1 MTDSPD
7 HRRVIHPT
15 PRLATG
21 WRWRR
26 RFISALG
33 LTLALLAPGPFDG
46 RAAMPWTAP
55 ADAASVQNA
64 VPSTPDSIRRGKSI
78 YQDRCADCHGRKGR
92 GDGSG
97 GVDLECK
104 PTDLTAATLS
114 SQSDGALF
122 WKLTQGRKP
131 MPAYAR
137 KLSEEERW
145 HVINF
150 IRTLAPKP
158 KQKPTAP

>member
-1 MTDSPD
+1 MTDLPD

-15 PRLATG
+15 HPLVSRL
-21 WRWRR
+21 RR
-26 RFISALG
+26 KHRLSLALG
-33 LTLALLAPGPFDG
+33 LTLAFLADGAFEG
-46 RAAMPWTAP
+46 RAAEPWTAP
-55 ADAASVQNA
+55 ADAAGVRNA
-64 VPSTPDSIRRGKSI
+64 ISTTPDSVRRGKVI

-104 PTDLTAATLS
+104 PTDLTAAPLAA
-114 SQSDGALF
+114 QSDGALF

-137 KLSEEERW
+137 KLTEEERW

-150 IRTLAPKP
+150 IRTLAPKT
-158 KQKPTAP
+158 KQKPAAP